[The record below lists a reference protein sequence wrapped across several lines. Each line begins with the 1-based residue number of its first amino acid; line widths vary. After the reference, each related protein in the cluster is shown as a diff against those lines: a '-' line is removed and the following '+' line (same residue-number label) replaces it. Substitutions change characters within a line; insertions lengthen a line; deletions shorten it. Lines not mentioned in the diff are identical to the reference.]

1 MIDEPQYTIGEL
13 AELAGVTPRTI
24 RYYTTE
30 RLLPRPDMRGQYA
43 LYGAEHLARLQL
55 IARLKASFLPL
66 NEIRTQIEHLSLTQI
81 HALLGQS
88 DQPSAP
94 LNSAAEYIAQLLDR
108 RPGQVS
114 RLAEAPAPYQ
124 LSPGGLSP
132 GAPAPAAQM
141 LASSLAEPAAP
152 PGPAHMRGRSL
163 APAPSLPP
171 TASDAHAAG
180 EQWRRV
186 VLAPGVELHLREPLS
201 NARRAQVG
209 QLLMH
214 ARELFDHEQ
223 Q

>member
-66 NEIRTQIEHLSLTQI
+66 NEIRTQIENLSLAQI

-88 DQPSAP
+88 AISHRRR
-94 LNSAAEYIAQLLDR
+94 STAAEYIAQLLDR

-124 LSPGGLSP
+124 LSPGGLLP

-163 APAPSLPP
+163 APAEP
-171 TASDAHAAG
+171 AAHRIRCARAAG

-186 VLAPGVELHLREPLS
+186 VLAPGVELHLRGAAWQRA
-201 NARRAQVG
+201 ARTGGPAA
-209 QLLMH
+209 MH